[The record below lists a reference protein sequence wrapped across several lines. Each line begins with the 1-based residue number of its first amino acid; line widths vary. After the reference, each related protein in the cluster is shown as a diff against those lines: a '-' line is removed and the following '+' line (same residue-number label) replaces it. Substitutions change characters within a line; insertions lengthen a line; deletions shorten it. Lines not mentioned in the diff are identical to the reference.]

1 MLLHQKYMESAREIA
16 DNTDDNELGRL
27 IDRVNS
33 EIDKLPPKCQSI
45 FLLSKKEGLTNH
57 EISEYLNISVKTVE
71 AHITKA
77 FSILKR
83 KLG

>member
-1 MLLHQKYMESAREIA
+1 MKVTLRERQKGNKISLYLDYWI
-16 DNTDDNELGRL
+16 
-27 IDRVNS
+27 
-33 EIDKLPPKCQSI
+33 
-45 FLLSKKEGLTNH
+45 GLKNY

-77 FSILKR
+77 FSILKT